1 MTHTGKTSYTCKTC
15 NAAFIGVDYLRR
27 HMQTHLEKPHM
38 LTHIGEKPYTCKIC
52 GIAFRNLGELKVHML
67 TLIIIPTEEKP

>member
-1 MTHTGKTSYTCKTC
+1 
-15 NAAFIGVDYLRR
+15 
-27 HMQTHLEKPHM
+27 MQTHLEKPHM